1 MTATFK
7 WPDTEEILSQLKG
20 FQRDTVE
27 FAFERLYL
35 AKDSSRRFLVA
46 DEVGLGK
53 TLVARG
59 VIAKAVEHLRKE
71 GIERIDVL
79 YICSNAEIARQNI
92 NRLNL
97 TRDRR
102 FELATRITLLPTIL
116 HDLRNSPLN
125 FVSFTPGTSFDLKS
139 SLGRSGERIL
149 LYWMIREVWG
159 NHGAGALNLFQ
170 GNVGNAGGFRK
181 RIRAFDQSSI
191 DQEIQVAFSKALGD
205 ACRGTRDGRPGLRAR
220 YEELCDRFSYA
231 RKSKRPREDREMRAH
246 LIGELRALLAAVCL
260 EALEPDLIILDEF
273 QRFKHLLSGES
284 DAGRLA
290 RELFNYADDV
300 SQVRMLLLSA
310 TPYKMY
316 TLRHERDEDD
326 HHADFLCTVE
336 FLQQSSES
344 TTRFALQLK
353 HFRRELYR
361 LGEGGEYEI
370 SALRDEIED
379 SLRRV
384 MSRTERIVEP
394 GEDGTRGDMLK
405 EVSAQG
411 VTLKVEDVRAFTQ
424 LQRVASA
431 LDQPQVVEYWKSA
444 PFLLNFMRQ
453 YKLKEKFR
461 EQAESHENRT
471 NLAQLLEKA
480 NKLLLPWNRIEAY
493 ERVEPGNARVRNLV
507 RELDNSGAWQLLWMP
522 PSLPSYQLG
531 ADYKRAADTGLTKR
545 LVFSAWTVVPQ
556 ALATLVSYEVERR
569 IFTRFENKPENTIEA
584 RRRRRPLLRFA
595 RTNER
600 LTGMPVLGILYP
612 SFTLALL
619 GDPLAH
625 IGADSAAPLLT
636 LAAVLER
643 IGDTIK
649 DAVVP
654 LTRASPTTGPE
665 DGKWYW
671 AAPILLDLSANREA
685 AETWFARTNLPSL
698 WAGDQKD
705 EDTDSES
712 RWEDH
717 VGEARKV
724 VLDELQLGR
733 PPADLHEV
741 LAEIALAGPGTTALR
756 ALARVAGGGERLASS
771 AVRDGAARV
780 AWSSRTLF
788 SQPEATALIRG
799 GVEEGT
805 REASWPYWRLV
816 VRHAANGGFGA
827 VLDEYAHVLRDSL
840 GLFGEPSEETTQD
853 LAEAMR
859 NTLALRTSRLDV
871 DEIRANRAR
880 GEVSIENR
888 SLRAH
893 FAMRFGSDKR
903 EAEEAAQRA
912 DRVRAAFNSP
922 FWPFVLATTSVG
934 QEGLDFHSYCHAVVH
949 WNLPSNPVDLEQ
961 REGRVHRYKGHAI
974 RKNVA
979 REFGRAAMAAM
990 DGDSD
995 PWQRT
1000 FELAN
1005 EELGEGDH
1013 GLVPF
1018 WVFSPEG
1025 GARVERHVP
1034 ALPLSRDRVQLE
1046 DLRRSLVVYR
1056 MVFGQ
1061 PRQDDLLAYLL
1072 ETLGPDEIERFKPLL
1087 RIDLTPAG
1095 LQTRSSG

>member
-1 MTATFK
+1 M
-7 WPDTEEILSQLKG
+7 
-20 FQRDTVE
+20 
-27 FAFERLYL
+27 
-35 AKDSSRRFLVA
+35 
-46 DEVGLGK
+46 
-53 TLVARG
+53 
-59 VIAKAVEHLRKE
+59 
-71 GIERIDVL
+71 
-79 YICSNAEIARQNI
+79 
-92 NRLNL
+92 
-97 TRDRR
+97 
-102 FELATRITLLPTIL
+102 
-116 HDLRNSPLN
+116 
-125 FVSFTPGTSFDLKS
+125 
-139 SLGRSGERIL
+139 
-149 LYWMIREVWG
+149 
-159 NHGAGALNLFQ
+159 
-170 GNVGNAGGFRK
+170 
-181 RIRAFDQSSI
+181 
-191 DQEIQVAFSKALGD
+191 
-205 ACRGTRDGRPGLRAR
+205 
-220 YEELCDRFSYA
+220 
-231 RKSKRPREDREMRAH
+231 
-246 LIGELRALLAAVCL
+246 
-260 EALEPDLIILDEF
+260 
-273 QRFKHLLSGES
+273 
-284 DAGRLA
+284 
-290 RELFNYADDV
+290 
-300 SQVRMLLLSA
+300 
-310 TPYKMY
+310 
-316 TLRHERDEDD
+316 
-326 HHADFLCTVE
+326 
-336 FLQQSSES
+336 
-344 TTRFALQLK
+344 
-353 HFRRELYR
+353 
-361 LGEGGEYEI
+361 
-370 SALRDEIED
+370 
-379 SLRRV
+379 
-384 MSRTERIVEP
+384 
-394 GEDGTRGDMLK
+394 
-405 EVSAQG
+405 
-411 VTLKVEDVRAFTQ
+411 
-424 LQRVASA
+424 
-431 LDQPQVVEYWKSA
+431 
-444 PFLLNFMRQ
+444 
-453 YKLKEKFR
+453 
-461 EQAESHENRT
+461 
-471 NLAQLLEKA
+471 
-480 NKLLLPWNRIEAY
+480 
-493 ERVEPGNARVRNLV
+493 EPGNARVRNLV
-507 RELDNSGAWQLLWMP
+507 RELDDSGAWRLLWMP

-545 LVFSAWTVVPQ
+545 LVFSAWAVVPQ
-556 ALATLVSYEVERR
+556 ALATLISYEVERR
-569 IFTRFENKPENTIEA
+569 IFTRFESKPENTIEA

-619 GDPLAH
+619 GDPLAY
-625 IGADSAAPLLT
+625 IGDDSDAHLLT

-643 IGDTIK
+643 IGEKIK
-649 DAVVP
+649 DAVAP

-665 DGKWYW
+665 DETWYW
-671 AAPILLDLSANREA
+671 AAPILLDLRANREA
-685 AETWFARTNLPSL
+685 AETWFARKKLPSL

-705 EDTDSES
+705 EDADSES

-724 VLDELQLGR
+724 VRDEVQLGR

-756 ALARVAGGGERLASS
+756 ALARVAGGEERLASS

-788 SQPEATALIRG
+788 NQPEATALIRG

-840 GLFGEPSEETTQD
+840 GLFGEPSEETTKD

-859 NTLALRTSRLDV
+859 NALALRTSRLDV
-871 DEIRANRAR
+871 DEIRVNRAR

-903 EAEEAAQRA
+903 EAEEAGQRA
-912 DRVRAAFNSP
+912 DQVRAAFNSP

-979 REFGRAAMAAM
+979 REFGRAAMVAM

-995 PWQRT
+995 PWQRA

-1034 ALPLSRDRVQLE
+1034 ALPLSRDLVQLE

-1095 LQTRSSG
+1095 RSPHTRS